1 VKHWAHGGETR
12 LENLLQLCT
21 LCRARHKVHY
31 ADFRIMPTRGRK
43 HRDYRGVLWPDA
55 A

>member
-31 ADFRIMPTRGRK
+31 ADFRIMPTSNHK
-43 HRDYRGVLWPDA
+43 MLISP
-55 A
+55 